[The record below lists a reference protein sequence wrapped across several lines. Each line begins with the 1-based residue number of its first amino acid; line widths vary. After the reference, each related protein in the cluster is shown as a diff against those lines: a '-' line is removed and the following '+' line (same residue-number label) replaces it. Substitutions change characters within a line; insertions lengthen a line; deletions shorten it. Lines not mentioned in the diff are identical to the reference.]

1 MRVKKGFL
9 LIELDV
15 FEMWEWLTVRWLDDL
30 ERMLVI
36 FYRDG
41 EIYCGMFLFFDG
53 FLMIF

>member
-1 MRVKKGFL
+1 MGFL

-36 FYRDG
+36 FYRYG
-41 EIYCGMFLFFDG
+41 EICCGGMFLFLDG
-53 FLMIF
+53 FWMIF